1 MHRTAYLNDGNGGTP
16 PFDAIYGKWAVYSRA
31 LNSLMEPATV
41 TNGFSTGV
49 SFTSATIDNPNCG
62 PSAGTN
68 SGWLLKTLTRAA
80 AGLPNTI
87 ALPLRLG

>member
-1 MHRTAYLNDGNGGTP
+1 M
-16 PFDAIYGKWAVYSRA
+16 
-31 LNSLMEPATV
+31 

-87 ALPLRLG
+87 ALPLRLRLDASAAAAPYSGAAARCTERRAGGP